1 MCSVLS
7 QANRPEEALIYA
19 RISKLICFDNL
30 LKTSVLC
37 QQLNNSYKVSKTKAI
52 TSEEAKEKLEMMD
65 GNKFKSLY
73 NLNITYIT
81 YI

>member
-30 LKTSVLC
+30 LKTNVLC
-37 QQLNNSYKVSKTKAI
+37 QQLNNSYKTTKSKAVK
-52 TSEEAKEKLEMMD
+52 TSEDKEKLELLE
-65 GNKFKSLY
+65 GTN
-73 NLNITYIT
+73 N
-81 YI
+81 